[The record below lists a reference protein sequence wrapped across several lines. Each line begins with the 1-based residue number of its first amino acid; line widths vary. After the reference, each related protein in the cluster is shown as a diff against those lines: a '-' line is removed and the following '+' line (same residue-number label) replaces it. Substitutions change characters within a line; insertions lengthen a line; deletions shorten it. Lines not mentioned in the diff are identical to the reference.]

1 MYRRFGAAALAA
13 TMFVSS
19 TSFAA
24 TYANQG
30 TLSQGGAA
38 NVKQAQSYDSRN
50 LPCWILGAGIVIGG
64 IVLIAT
70 GNGHGSLGNT
80 TTCPLTGCPPPPPP
94 PPNTTTNT
102 TTTTHT
108 TTTSTTTSGTH

>member
-1 MYRRFGAAALAA
+1 MYRRFGAVALAA

-24 TYANQG
+24 TYTNQG
-30 TLSQGGAA
+30 ALSQGRAA
-38 NVKQAQSYDSRN
+38 SVNQAQSYDSRN

-70 GNGHGSLGNT
+70 GNGHGTIGNT
-80 TTCPLTGCPPPPPP
+80 TTCPLGGCPPTPPPP
-94 PPNTTTNT
+94 TNT
-102 TTTTHT
+102 TTTPT
-108 TTTSTTTSGTH
+108 TTTTTTTTSGTH